1 MLIAGVVW
9 QIAGFNVIRLGVL
22 SYLAIDRMWYLY
34 LLSIVIFC
42 LFGLMFYKM
51 SDKHTNRILNYE
63 DDRPFWHF
71 FDFKS
76 YLIMIF
82 MMSGGIGLRASGLVP
97 DTFIAFFIL
106 GLAVLWPWQ
115 ELYLSRII
123 LPIRVSLKNKTF
135 VRKTLT
141 KNIHSDILQL

>member
-1 MLIAGVVW
+1 MNSFFYVKNKTLLLIAGVVW

-71 FDFKS
+71 FD
-76 YLIMIF
+76 L
-82 MMSGGIGLRASGLVP
+82 
-97 DTFIAFFIL
+97 
-106 GLAVLWPWQ
+106 
-115 ELYLSRII
+115 
-123 LPIRVSLKNKTF
+123 
-135 VRKTLT
+135 
-141 KNIHSDILQL
+141 

>member
-1 MLIAGVVW
+1 MNSFFYVKNKTLLLIAGVVW
-9 QIAGFNVIRLGVL
+9 QIAGFNVIRLGIL
-22 SYLAIDRMWYLY
+22 SYMAIDRIWYLY

-71 FDFKS
+71 FDLKS

-97 DTFIAFFIL
+97 YTFIAFFYSGL
-106 GLAVLWPWQ
+106 GCALALAGIVF
-115 ELYLSRII
+115 
-123 LPIRVSLKNKTF
+123 VKNYITYTCFPEK
-135 VRKTLT
+135 
-141 KNIHSDILQL
+141 